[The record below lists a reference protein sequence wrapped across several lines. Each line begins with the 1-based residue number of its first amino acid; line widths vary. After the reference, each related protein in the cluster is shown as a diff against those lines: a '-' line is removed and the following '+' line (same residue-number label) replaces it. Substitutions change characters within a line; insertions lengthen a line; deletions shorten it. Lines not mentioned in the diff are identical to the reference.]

1 MAGRIFAPYA
11 VRVLWGAGE
20 LPAMKRRETKSLLV
34 TGGFL
39 LILIFLIGAGLSPGI
54 PSPEPIS
61 GPELEHASPDAQF
74 VQYLEYRAQ
83 LENSSN
89 CQ

>member
-1 MAGRIFAPYA
+1 
-11 VRVLWGAGE
+11 
-20 LPAMKRRETKSLLV
+20 MKRSETKSLFV
-34 TGGFL
+34 TGCFL
-39 LILIFLIGAGLSPGI
+39 IVLMFLIGAGLAPGN
-54 PSPEPIS
+54 PAPEYAPAPEPD
-61 GPELEHASPDAQF
+61 HYTPDAQF

>member
-1 MAGRIFAPYA
+1 
-11 VRVLWGAGE
+11 
-20 LPAMKRRETKSLLV
+20 MKKSETKNLLV
-34 TGGFL
+34 TGCFL
-39 LILIFLIGAGLSPGI
+39 LVLVALIGAGLSPGL
-54 PSPEPIS
+54 PAPEGGAPA
-61 GPELEHASPDAQF
+61 PELEHYTPDAQF

>member
-1 MAGRIFAPYA
+1 
-11 VRVLWGAGE
+11 
-20 LPAMKRRETKSLLV
+20 MKRSETKSLLV

-39 LILIFLIGAGLSPGI
+39 LVLMFMIGAGLAPGI
-54 PSPEPIS
+54 PSPEPTS
-61 GPELEHASPDAQF
+61 VPAPEHLSPDAQF
-74 VQYLEYRAQ
+74 LQYLEYRAQ

>member
-1 MAGRIFAPYA
+1 
-11 VRVLWGAGE
+11 
-20 LPAMKRRETKSLLV
+20 MKRRDTKSLLV
-34 TGGFL
+34 TGGFIVVL
-39 LILIFLIGAGLSPGI
+39 MALIAAGLAPG
-54 PSPEPIS
+54 SSALEPVVVPHPDS
-61 GPELEHASPDAQF
+61 LQPDAQF

>member
-1 MAGRIFAPYA
+1 
-11 VRVLWGAGE
+11 
-20 LPAMKRRETKSLLV
+20 MKRDTKSLLV

-39 LILIFLIGAGLSPGI
+39 IVLMALIAAGLAPGR
-54 PSPEPIS
+54 SALEPVVT
-61 GPELEHASPDAQF
+61 PDLDHYQPDAQF

-83 LENSSN
+83 LENNGN